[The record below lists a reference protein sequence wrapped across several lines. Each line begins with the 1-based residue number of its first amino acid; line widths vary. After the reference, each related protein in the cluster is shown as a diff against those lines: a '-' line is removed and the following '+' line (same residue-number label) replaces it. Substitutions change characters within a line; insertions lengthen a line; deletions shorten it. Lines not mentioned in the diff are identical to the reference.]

1 MAQSGIHA
9 FSGIVLSKLF
19 KQEKWFTPS
28 LIFGAILPDIDILF
42 SAIAFLFGYSII
54 EAEGIHRTF
63 THSIFTV
70 IIIYL
75 IFLSIKDITADE
87 KFKIIGKGICIGISF
102 HIILDIFLWFH
113 EICLLWPLQP
123 YLIEPTNI
131 WGNLSLI
138 EYPLFKKALLAV
150 EFIMFRVYGW
160 FLINKFINS
169 KNTTTSN
176 WFIKYITKWI
186 RLEFIFFIFF
196 LLLIYLNINTNMYLI
211 LFTLIYIP
219 SLIMALISTYIL
231 RDVIQ

>member
-1 MAQSGIHA
+1 MKM
-9 FSGIVLSKLF
+9 IV
-19 KQEKWFTPS
+19 
-28 LIFGAILPDIDILF
+28 
-42 SAIAFLFGYSII
+42 
-54 EAEGIHRTF
+54 
-63 THSIFTV
+63 
-70 IIIYL
+70 
-75 IFLSIKDITADE
+75 
-87 KFKIIGKGICIGISF
+87 
-102 HIILDIFLWFH
+102 
-113 EICLLWPLQP
+113 
-123 YLIEPTNI
+123 N
-131 WGNLSLI
+131 
-138 EYPLFKKALLAV
+138 
-150 EFIMFRVYGW
+150 FIMFRVYGW